1 VLLGLL
7 IQLVV
12 AALLRA
18 LFESVTRRVFR
29 LPSDYGMPA
38 LTGLVFGLLIW
49 LAAYFA
55 VPALIPQLMV
65 VATPAFIILY
75 IVYGTITGLVHGV
88 LRPQPYASTSD

>member
-1 VLLGLL
+1 MLLGLL

-12 AALLRA
+12 AALLGA

-65 VATPAFIILY
+65 VAIHCLWHDHRPSAWRAAAAA
-75 IVYGTITGLVHGV
+75 
-88 LRPQPYASTSD
+88 LRFN